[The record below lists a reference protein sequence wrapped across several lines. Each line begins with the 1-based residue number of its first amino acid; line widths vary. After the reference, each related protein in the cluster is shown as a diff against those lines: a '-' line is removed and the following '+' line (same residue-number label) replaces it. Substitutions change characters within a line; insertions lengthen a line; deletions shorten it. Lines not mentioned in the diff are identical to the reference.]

1 MINVNTFQEK
11 DIITSDNAQGLMEY
25 SLILMLV
32 ALGVMSLLGI
42 LGGRSGPSSKPYKT
56 NSRNLLAYPACISC
70 LHKLFI

>member
-1 MINVNTFQEK
+1 MINVNSFQIK

-42 LGGRSGPSSKPYKT
+42 LGGQIRAFFETLKNEWP
-56 NSRNLLAYPACISC
+56 
-70 LHKLFI
+70 

>member
-32 ALGVMSLLGI
+32 ALGVISLLGI
-42 LGGRSGPSSKPYKT
+42 VGEQIRAFFETLQ
-56 NSRNLLAYPACISC
+56 NE
-70 LHKLFI
+70 